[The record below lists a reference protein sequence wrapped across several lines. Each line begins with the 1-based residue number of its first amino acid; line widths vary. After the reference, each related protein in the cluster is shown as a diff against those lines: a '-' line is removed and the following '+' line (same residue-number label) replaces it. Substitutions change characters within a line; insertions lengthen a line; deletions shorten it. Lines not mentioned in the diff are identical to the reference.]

1 MSEIKN
7 IPIAKIETNKGQIEG
22 LPKNPRF
29 IKDYRFEQLKKSIEQ
44 APEMLAL
51 RELIVYPF
59 NGKFIAVCGNMRL
72 KACQELGYKELPC
85 KVLDESTPV
94 EKLREYA
101 IKDNVGFGDDDM
113 DILANEW
120 DTLELEEWGYEL
132 PVDFEGDEA
141 AVGESLTDQLKN
153 AEYVEKENYFV
164 KKPFVVIFYDDE
176 QKIGLEK
183 ILGIKIENDTYEY
196 EQLRK
201 GNIDLLPEQK

>member
-59 NGKFIAVCGNMRL
+59 NGKFVTIGGNMRL
-72 KACQELGYKELPC
+72 KACQEIGYKELPC

-94 EKLREYA
+94 AKLREYA
-101 IKDNVGFGDDDM
+101 VKDNVAFGNDDT

-120 DTLELEEWGYEL
+120 DIDELREWG
-132 PVDFEGDEA
+132 FEMPDWDADEI
-141 AVGESLTDQLKN
+141 EEK
-153 AEYVEKENYFV
+153 EEKENEPTFIVAVVCKDEAEQMAVFAQLKEQGFNV
-164 KKPFVVIFYDDE
+164 KKAA
-176 QKIGLEK
+176 
-183 ILGIKIENDTYEY
+183 
-196 EQLRK
+196 
-201 GNIDLLPEQK
+201 

>member
-72 KACQELGYKELPC
+72 RACKELGFNDVPC
-85 KVLDESTPV
+85 KVLPADTPTK
-94 EKLREYA
+94 KLREIA
-101 IKDNVGFGDDDM
+101 IKDNTPFGNDDT

-120 DTLELEEWGYEL
+120 DIDELKEWGFEM
-132 PVDFEGDEA
+132 PDWDVDEIE
-141 AVGESLTDQLKN
+141 EK
-153 AEYVEKENYFV
+153 EEKENEPTFIVAVVCKDEGEQMAVFAQLKEQGFNV
-164 KKPFVVIFYDDE
+164 KKAA
-176 QKIGLEK
+176 
-183 ILGIKIENDTYEY
+183 
-196 EQLRK
+196 
-201 GNIDLLPEQK
+201 

>member
-7 IPIAKIETNKGQIEG
+7 IPIAKIETNKGQIDG

-29 IKDYRFEQLKKSIEQ
+29 IKDYRFEALKKSIKQ

-59 NGKFIAVCGNMRL
+59 NGKFVTIGGNMRL
-72 KACQELGYKELPC
+72 KACQEIGYKELPC

-101 IKDNVGFGDDDM
+101 IKDNIGFGNDDF

-120 DTLELEEWGYEL
+120 DESELIEWGMELPENNFLEEEPTDL
-132 PVDFEGDEA
+132 D
-141 AVGESLTDQLKN
+141 GEDKN
-153 AEYVEKENYFV
+153 
-164 KKPFVVIFYDDE
+164 KPFAIKITFESDE
-176 QKIGLEK
+176 KLNEFRDKYEK
-183 ILGIKIENDTYEY
+183 IIQDEFKVIISVSGGEL
-196 EQLRK
+196 
-201 GNIDLLPEQK
+201 